1 MEKNSKIYVAG
12 HRGLVGSA
20 IVRKLEELGY
30 HNLVCMS
37 RKQLD
42 LRNQY
47 DVDRFFD
54 IERPEYVFM
63 AAAKVGGIN
72 YNKTYPA
79 EFITENLQIQTN
91 LIKSSFDYR
100 VKKICQLGTACIYP
114 KMAPQPIKEE
124 YLMTGP
130 LEETNEAYALAKIS
144 GLMMTKKYY
153 QQYGLKSINVMP
165 TNLYGINDRF
175 DVNHGHV
182 IPGLINK
189 FLEAKETN
197 AESIE
202 CWGTGTPTREFLF
215 SDDLADA
222 LIYLMNNHDYIEL
235 INVGIDNEITIRE
248 LAEKIR
254 VLVGY
259 GGQIVWNSDKPDGT
273 PRRKMCNDKLKSLGW
288 SPKYSL
294 DDGLK
299 LTLDWYLKNKGEIQ

>member
-1 MEKNSKIYVAG
+1 MEKESRIYVAG

-20 IVRKLEELGY
+20 ILRKLQELGY
-30 HNLVCMS
+30 SNLVYKT
-37 RKQLD
+37 RKELD

-47 DVDRFFD
+47 AVDRFFD
-54 IERPEYVFM
+54 IERPEYVFV

-72 YNKTYPA
+72 YNKTYPS

-91 LIKSSFDYR
+91 IIKSSFDYR

-114 KMAPQPIKEE
+114 KMAAQPIKEE

-144 GLMMTKKYY
+144 GLMMSKKYY
-153 QQYGLKSINVMP
+153 QQYGMKSINVMP

-197 AESIE
+197 AKSVE

-235 INVGIDNEITIRE
+235 INIGIDNEITIKQ
-248 LAEKIR
+248 LAEKIKD
-254 VLVGY
+254 LVGY
-259 GGQIVWNSDKPDGT
+259 DGEIIWNSSKPDGT
-273 PRRKMCNDKLKSLGW
+273 PRRKMCNEKLKNLGW
-288 SPKYSL
+288 TPKYSL
-294 DDGLK
+294 DEGLK
-299 LTLDWYLKNKGEIQ
+299 ITLDWYLKNKGDF

>member
-1 MEKNSKIYVAG
+1 
-12 HRGLVGSA
+12 
-20 IVRKLEELGY
+20 
-30 HNLVCMS
+30 
-37 RKQLD
+37 
-42 LRNQY
+42 
-47 DVDRFFD
+47 
-54 IERPEYVFM
+54 
-63 AAAKVGGIN
+63 
-72 YNKTYPA
+72 
-79 EFITENLQIQTN
+79 
-91 LIKSSFDYR
+91 
-100 VKKICQLGTACIYP
+100 
-114 KMAPQPIKEE
+114 
-124 YLMTGP
+124 
-130 LEETNEAYALAKIS
+130 
-144 GLMMTKKYY
+144 
-153 QQYGLKSINVMP
+153 MP

>member
-1 MEKNSKIYVAG
+1 MEKNSKIFIAG

-30 HNLVCMS
+30 SNLVYMN

-47 DVDRFFD
+47 AVDRFFD
-54 IERPEYVFM
+54 VERPEYVFM

-114 KMAPQPIKEE
+114 KMATQPIKEE

-144 GLMMTKKYY
+144 GLMMTKKYH
-153 QQYGLKSINVMP
+153 QQYGLNSINAMP

-222 LIYLMNNHDYIEL
+222 LIYLMNSHDYIEL

-254 VLVGY
+254 ILVGY
-259 GGQIVWNSDKPDGT
+259 DGRIVWNSDKPDGT
-273 PRRKMCNDKLKSLGW
+273 PRRKMCNNKLKSLGW

-299 LTLDWYLKNKGEIQ
+299 LTLDWYLKNKGEL